1 MSWILN
7 KGRKPKK
14 EVLLE
19 ELAKEDLQVLS
30 LAYVYAKNLQ
40 MYGIDITKAICSA
53 TENMEIISRAHQQG
67 YYDAMNRIKSESKN
81 NMGLWGLCRYDLS
94 KKCEGKYKD
103 CVDCVLDEMKAEF
116 INQYPKNYTGEPELN
131 GTSCVFSL
139 NKVLDVIDNYKTES
153 GDKK

>member
-14 EVLLE
+14 EFLLE

-40 MYGIDITKAICSA
+40 MYGIDITKAIGSA
-53 TENMEIISRAHQQG
+53 AENMEIISRAHQQG
-67 YYDAMNRIKSESKN
+67 YYDAMDRIKSESEN
-81 NMGLWGLCRYDLS
+81 NTGLCRYDIS

-103 CVDCVLDEMKAEF
+103 CLDCVLDNIKAEIEEWTYQADRRALAQDPYMVDTVADLF
-116 INQYPKNYTGEPELN
+116 IQII
-131 GTSCVFSL
+131 
-139 NKVLDVIDNYKTES
+139 NKYKAES
-153 GDKK
+153 GDKR